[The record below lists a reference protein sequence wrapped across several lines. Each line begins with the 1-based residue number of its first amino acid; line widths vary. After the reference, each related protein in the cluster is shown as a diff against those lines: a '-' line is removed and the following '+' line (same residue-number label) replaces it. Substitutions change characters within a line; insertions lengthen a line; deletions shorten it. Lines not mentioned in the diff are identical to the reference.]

1 MEGQKDYVEVVQP
14 NGKVL
19 FYRVGTQCLFSG
31 YITIS
36 MKNREIGTF
45 MIVDGI
51 KDGPY
56 DIRDNSGRIV
66 EKGELKNGS
75 ARTHGSFFTEI
86 TYTEKGS
93 CERFY
98 ECNKRKKKS
107 VYDLDGTLLE
117 ETLYEEVLNDVTGDR
132 EILPIKICEYKKD
145 GFMKVYD
152 FEGLGF
158 FEEFDD
164 FIIKRDITK
173 GGESN
178 GNYSIELKT
187 PENTVLSG
195 SRYNGRF
202 QRHGWT
208 FMFKGVSHS
217 AVYIADKDYWAIGQ
231 VDSFNHLQGNGFT
244 IEIGKYIQINEGFFV
259 DSKLHG
265 KGITYQEN
273 TTLSSDFFRN
283 GKIDGEGEMVTRKT
297 KTLTLKGAYN
307 NGLKNGHFILT
318 QKSDKSDNSYS
329 MSMTFQD
336 DILHGPTISPD
347 FSSNTTVVV
356 NYENGKCIGGMVLRG
371 VSMRITE
378 NFLLLTFNCNGDN
391 IALEDIEK
399 VRTFLK
405 RDRYSSVV
413 YSKETL
419 TWIDFLNRSSEHEHE
434 PESKVD
440 EDDFSLK

>member
-1 MEGQKDYVEVVQP
+1 MELKY
-14 NGKVL
+14 
-19 FYRVGTQCLFSG
+19 
-31 YITIS
+31 
-36 MKNREIGTF
+36 
-45 MIVDGI
+45 
-51 KDGPY
+51 GPY

-66 EKGELKNGS
+66 EKGELKKGS
-75 ARTHGSFFTEI
+75 SRTQWSFFTEI
-86 TYTEKGS
+86 TYTEKCS

-107 VYDLDGTLLE
+107 VYDSDGALLE
-117 ETLYEEVLNDVTGDR
+117 ETFYEEVLKDVTGDR

-152 FEGLGF
+152 FEELVF
-158 FEEFDD
+158 FEEFDN
-164 FIIKRDITK
+164 FINKRDITK

-178 GNYSIELKT
+178 GKYSIELKT
-187 PENTVLSG
+187 LENTVLSG
-195 SRYNGRF
+195 SRYNSRF
-202 QRHGWT
+202 QCHGWT

-231 VDSFNHLQGNGFT
+231 VDSCNHLQGNGFT

-259 DSKLHG
+259 DGKLHG
-265 KGITYQEN
+265 KGTIYQEN
-273 TTLSSDFFRN
+273 TTLSSDFFTN
-283 GKIDGEGEMVTRKT
+283 GKIDGEGEMVTHKT
-297 KTLTLKGAYN
+297 KTLKLKGVYN
-307 NGLKNGHFILT
+307 NGLKNGYFSLT
-318 QKSDKSDNSYS
+318 QESDESNYSYS

-371 VSMRITE
+371 VSRRITE

-391 IALEDIEK
+391 IAQEDIEK

-405 RDRYSSVV
+405 KDGYSSVV

-419 TWIDFLNRSSEHEHE
+419 TWIDFLNRISE
-434 PESKVD
+434 PEPESESKSKVD
-440 EDDFSLK
+440 EDDFFLK